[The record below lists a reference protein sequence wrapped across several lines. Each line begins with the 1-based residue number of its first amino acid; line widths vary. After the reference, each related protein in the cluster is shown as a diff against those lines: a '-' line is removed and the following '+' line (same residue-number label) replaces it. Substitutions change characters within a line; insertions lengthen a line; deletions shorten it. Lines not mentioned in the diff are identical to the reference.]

1 MAQGEW
7 QPQDPMPHRRAAGD
21 QISID
26 RPAARCAAW
35 LGCHA
40 ALPALT
46 NRGRKPGPS
55 ACVVPML
62 RRHLFNLIHIE
73 ISSS

>member
-46 NRGRKPGPS
+46 NRGASQGQALYRCIS
-55 ACVVPML
+55 A
-62 RRHLFNLIHIE
+62 IIGS
-73 ISSS
+73 I